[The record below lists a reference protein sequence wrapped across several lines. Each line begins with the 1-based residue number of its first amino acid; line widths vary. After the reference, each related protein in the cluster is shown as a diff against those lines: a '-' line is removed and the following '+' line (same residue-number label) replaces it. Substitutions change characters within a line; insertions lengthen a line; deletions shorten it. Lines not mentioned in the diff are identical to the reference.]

1 MKLSRRLPSLGPY
14 PAAAA
19 AGAAAVAAASFGL
32 DPQDL
37 QTPVPQVTW
46 PYYILVIYVGNPAL
60 VCNCSCFSISFLISS
75 SLHPFCRLACFPSG
89 RPGNPWRCGWPRCW
103 GRHPAGSPRRSEG
116 TLGLASRH
124 SHLPPVQL
132 RYSIYYTQLLYGSLI
147 LPSPSA
153 LGVGTPASAAEA
165 AAALRASSSCLCRC
179 SSIDTRRA

>member
-1 MKLSRRLPSLGPY
+1 MKLSRRLLSLVPY

-46 PYYILVIYVGNPAL
+46 PYY
-60 VCNCSCFSISFLISS
+60 
-75 SLHPFCRLACFPSG
+75 
-89 RPGNPWRCGWPRCW
+89 PWRCGWPRCW

-147 LPSPSA
+147 LPLKLKMHCQCDSPSA

>member
-1 MKLSRRLPSLGPY
+1 MSECCH
-14 PAAAA
+14 
-19 AGAAAVAAASFGL
+19 AGRCISN
-32 DPQDL
+32 
-37 QTPVPQVTW
+37 
-46 PYYILVIYVGNPAL
+46 LVIYVGNPAL

-89 RPGNPWRCGWPRCW
+89 RPGSPWRCGWPRCW

-147 LPSPSA
+147 LP
-153 LGVGTPASAAEA
+153 LK
-165 AAALRASSSCLCRC
+165 LKMRC
-179 SSIDTRRA
+179 QCDVLQGNHGS